1 MITPEAIKIKLLE
14 VCMDVDPSVVTYD
27 ITFNELKLDSM
38 DIAALMLEVE
48 EAYDKKISGTKLQE
62 LNTIKRLTDFI
73 NAE

>member
-48 EAYDKKISGTKLQE
+48 EAYGKKISGTKLHE
-62 LNTIKRLTDFI
+62 LNSINRLTDFI

>member
-14 VCMDVDPSVVTYD
+14 VCMDVDPSLVTYD

-48 EAYDKKISGTKLQE
+48 EAYGKKITGTKLHE
-62 LNTIKRLTDFI
+62 LDSIKRLTDFI
-73 NAE
+73 NAV

>member
-14 VCMDVDPSVVTYD
+14 VCMDVDPSLVTYD

-48 EAYDKKISGTKLQE
+48 EACHKKIPGTKLQE
-62 LNTIKRLTDFI
+62 LNTINRLTEFI
-73 NAE
+73 NAV

>member
-48 EAYDKKISGTKLQE
+48 EAYDKKISGTKLHE
-62 LNTIKRLTDFI
+62 LNSINRLTDFI

>member
-14 VCMDVDPSVVTYD
+14 VCMDVDPSLVTYD

-48 EAYDKKISGTKLQE
+48 EAYDKKISGTKLHE
-62 LNTIKRLTDFI
+62 LNSINRLTDFI

>member
-14 VCMDVDPSVVTYD
+14 VCMDVDPSLVTYD

-48 EAYDKKISGTKLQE
+48 EACDKKIPGTKLQE
-62 LNTIKRLTDFI
+62 LNTINRLTEFI
-73 NAE
+73 NAV

>member
-14 VCMDVDPSVVTYD
+14 VCMDVDPSLVTYD

-48 EAYDKKISGTKLQE
+48 EAYSKKIPGTKLHQ
-62 LNTIKRLTDFI
+62 LNTINKLTEFI
-73 NAE
+73 NAV